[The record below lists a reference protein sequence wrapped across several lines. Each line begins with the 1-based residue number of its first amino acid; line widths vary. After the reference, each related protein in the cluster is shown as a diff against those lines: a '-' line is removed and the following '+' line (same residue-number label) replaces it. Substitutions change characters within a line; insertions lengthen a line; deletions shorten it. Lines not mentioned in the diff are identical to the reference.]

1 MQNKIIFSILVSLVV
16 SIFIVLYIH
25 SIYPEPITD
34 ATTDNMFYFKKF
46 DPKKERIFLIGS
58 SNIGQLNTTMI
69 NELISENNP
78 SFEVYNLA
86 ISSDE
91 PSSRLP
97 HLEKMIVLKPKLVI
111 YGLTYRDFQLCGFNS
126 EICDA
131 KIHHF
136 LLPDIKKIIENN
148 IPKEIQQNK
157 FNPELTTLRLI
168 RESFGGSG
176 IFTEN
181 DKIWLPSM
189 PFYYIDPNFHHTIIE
204 KDEELENQS
213 NMMKKEGYVMD
224 VSENSPDVKALKT
237 IIKSFKENDIK
248 LVLYL
253 MPQNQ
258 QYYLDNISEKDKQ
271 DFNLLINVISDEFD
285 IPLYNFTYAY
295 SNDKIW
301 GDTRHISYNINA
313 KIFSQD
319 MAQIIL
325 NEIGH

>member
-16 SIFIVLYIH
+16 SILIVLYIH
-25 SIYPEPITD
+25 SIYPEPVTD
-34 ATTDNMFYFKKF
+34 ATTDNTFYFTKF
-46 DPKKERIFLIGS
+46 DPNKERVFLIGS

-69 NELISENNP
+69 NELILENNP

-91 PSSRLP
+91 PSSRLQ
-97 HLEKMIVLKPKLVI
+97 HIEKTIGLKPKLVI

-126 EICDA
+126 EICDT

-148 IPKEIQQNK
+148 LPKEIQQNK

-181 DKIWLPSM
+181 YKIWLPNM

-213 NMMKKEGYVMD
+213 NMMKKDGYVMD
-224 VSENSPDVKALKT
+224 ISENSQDVKALKT

-325 NEIGH
+325 NEIEH